1 MVPCL
6 ISNLFRLLIA
16 PIIFFIGV
24 CIPSLSDAFGCY
36 LFEHIEENLLIIF
49 FPSYLIL
56 LRISISY
63 FKYHQM
69 LTFTPTFNIH
79 ESTIELTLFSLPNV
93 SGNA

>member
-16 PIIFFIGV
+16 PINFFIGV
-24 CIPSLSDAFGCY
+24 CISEPQRCFRLQPLRTYRRRFVHYYFA
-36 LFEHIEENLLIIF
+36 
-49 FPSYLIL
+49 SYLTL

>member
-1 MVPCL
+1 MTYYVVHN
-6 ISNLFRLLIA
+6 IIA
-16 PIIFFIGV
+16 
-24 CIPSLSDAFGCY
+24 LT
-36 LFEHIEENLLIIF
+36 
-49 FPSYLIL
+49 L

>member
-1 MVPCL
+1 MNCYVVH
-6 ISNLFRLLIA
+6 N
-16 PIIFFIGV
+16 IIGRTR
-24 CIPSLSDAFGCY
+24 
-36 LFEHIEENLLIIF
+36 
-49 FPSYLIL
+49 

>member
-6 ISNLFRLLIA
+6 ISNLFRLQIA
-16 PIIFFIGV
+16 TIYFFIGV
-24 CIPSLSDAFGCY
+24 CIPSLSDALGCN
-36 LFEHIEENLLIIF
+36 LFEHIEDNLLIF
-49 FPSYLIL
+49 FSLYLTL

-69 LTFTPTFNIH
+69 LTFTPTSNIH